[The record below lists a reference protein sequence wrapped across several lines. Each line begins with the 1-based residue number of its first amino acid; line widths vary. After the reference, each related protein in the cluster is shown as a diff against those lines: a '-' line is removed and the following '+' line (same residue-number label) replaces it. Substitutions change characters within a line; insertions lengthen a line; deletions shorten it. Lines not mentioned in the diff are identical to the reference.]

1 MRSRRVLFSECVGSK
16 NFERETF
23 KKTQKARETR
33 EVMTE
38 GIDMEAKE
46 LETMEAG
53 ERVAALI
60 AAGWTRDEASAIV
73 GAEEAG
79 ELGIEAWRYE
89 DQKELAAKLVAE
101 DGGYADD
108 ADLF

>member
-1 MRSRRVLFSECVGSK
+1 M
-16 NFERETF
+16 ET
-23 KKTQKARETR
+23 KMK
-33 EVMTE
+33 
-38 GIDMEAKE
+38 D

-60 AAGWTRDEASAIV
+60 AAGWSREEASAIV

-89 DQKELAAKLVAE
+89 DQSELAAKLVAE